1 MSEDKTESNVT
12 EEKSN
17 LKICEKR
24 EAEEL
29 NEQPQNIEVVNQNLV
44 ETDVHL
50 IGDMT
55 AISQVIQLLAYIR
68 NVIKNNHQKDIVVKI
83 GKHVVNVPFA
93 MSVNAQEIKDYIAQ
107 DSIEIN

>member
-1 MSEDKTESNVT
+1 MSEDKIESNVI
-12 EEKSN
+12 EEKSD

-24 EAEEL
+24 EAEEFD
-29 NEQPQNIEVVNQNLV
+29 EQSQNIEVINSNLV

-55 AISQVIQLLAYIR
+55 TISQVIQLLAYIR

-83 GKHVVNVPFA
+83 GKNVINVPFA